1 VVTRLLRTALAT
13 AVVLVIVLAVRVAG
27 TSLVSV
33 RPVSNPAAIVSLA
46 SHEWER
52 LPDTA
57 RLAKAAPSA
66 SVILTLP
73 QPVSVFNCHDCGGRV
88 NRLRHLGVSPDRVR
102 ILPLTTPGTYGEADA
117 VLGFARKAHIRRLIV
132 VTTPYHTRRSLAV
145 FHKVFDGSG
154 IEIGI
159 EPASSSPARPDRW
172 WATPYDRAYVAYEWA
187 ALVYYGFRYGVA
199 PWQS

>member
-88 NRLRHLGVSPDRVR
+88 NRLRHLGVSPDRVT
-102 ILPLTTPGTYGEADA
+102 IVPLTTPGTYGEANA
-117 VLGFARKAHIRRLIV
+117 VLDFARRAHIQRLIV

-145 FHKVFDGSG
+145 FRKVFDGSG

-159 EPASSSPARPDRW
+159 EPARSSPARPERW

-199 PWQS
+199 PW